1 MDSYVSEY
9 MKYLIFSYIFLLKVK
24 FIVDNS
30 YKLLQNEK
38 RKWALTS
45 SNYKVRKFVLRI
57 DNSYCG
63 HRYYQQK

>member
-24 FIVDNS
+24 FIVDKSS

-38 RKWALTS
+38 RK
-45 SNYKVRKFVLRI
+45 
-57 DNSYCG
+57 
-63 HRYYQQK
+63 

>member
-38 RKWALTS
+38 RK
-45 SNYKVRKFVLRI
+45 
-57 DNSYCG
+57 
-63 HRYYQQK
+63 